1 MKKQS
6 GFFLCKDVDKLFL
19 IYGIEF
25 YIQNQILLCTLIPVT
40 NSFLVKSDNS
50 VIKEIFKDLSFTDDE
65 IRIIESVFHKVL
77 VTKGTI
83 LLNADEFVTA
93 QYYILD
99 GCLRSYHMDTHGKE
113 HTVQFGIKDWWISDY
128 TAFFTSE
135 KSIMTIEVIQ
145 DATLYRIAEHDK
157 ESLYSQ
163 IPKIDRFFRIKLE
176 RAFGAFQKRILAN
189 LSQTATER
197 YLNFMKTYPNIEKNI
212 KNYHIASYLG
222 ITTESLSRIR
232 KELSSN
238 SIS

>member
-1 MKKQS
+1 
-6 GFFLCKDVDKLFL
+6 
-19 IYGIEF
+19 
-25 YIQNQILLCTLIPVT
+25 
-40 NSFLVKSDNS
+40 VKSDNS
-50 VIKEIFKDLSFTDDE
+50 VIKEIFKGLNFSE
-65 IRIIESVFHKVL
+65 ENIKIIKSVFQEVIVK
-77 VTKGTI
+77 KGTI
-83 LLNADEFVTA
+83 LLRADEFVDA

-99 GCLRSYHMDTHGKE
+99 GCLRTYHIDVHGKE

-135 KSIMTIEVIQ
+135 KSIMTIEVLQ
-145 DATLYRIAEHDK
+145 DATLYRITENDK
-157 ESLYSQ
+157 ESLYSK
-163 IPKIDRFFRIKLE
+163 IPKIDRFFRVKLE
-176 RAFGAFQKRILAN
+176 RAFAAFQKRILAN